1 MDMSVC
7 SKMKLPPPSYE
18 VLGCRVNAVSAGTLT
33 NVLEH
38 AVESREPC
46 IIAHHNLHSVYLY
59 HHDPDMPR
67 FYRNAKYVHVDGMG
81 LVVLARLIGVPLSGS
96 ERVTYVDWLPL
107 LFERAWK
114 RNWRVFYLGSKPGVA
129 GKAEE
134 ELRRRF
140 TGLLIAT
147 YHGYFDIEGDENECV
162 LQVIRKFAPDILL
175 VGMGMPRQ
183 EKWILNNWK
192 SLGSVV
198 TLPCGAALDYIAG
211 EIPTPP
217 RWAGRLCLE
226 WLFRLMSEPGRLW
239 KRYLIEPWHILRMVY
254 AAKAISAMH
263 PEAAKAEIDGLA
275 RNAEIERIKTRHGA
289 NEPSKAA

>member
-7 SKMKLPPPSYE
+7 SKTKLPPPSYE
-18 VLGCRVNAVSAGTLT
+18 VLGCRVNAVSAGALT
-33 NVLEH
+33 DVLED
-38 AVESREPC
+38 AVKSREPC
-46 IIAHHNLHSVYLY
+46 IIAHHNLHSVYLC
-59 HHDPDMPR
+59 HHDPDLPR
-67 FYRNAKYVHVDGMG
+67 FYRSAKYAHVDGMG
-81 LVVLARLIGVPLSGS
+81 LVVLARLLGVPLNGS

-107 LFERAWK
+107 LLERAWE

-129 GKAEE
+129 GKAAE

-140 TGLLIAT
+140 TGLRIT
-147 YHGYFDIEGDENECV
+147 TSHGYFDIEGEENERV

-192 SLGSVV
+192 NLGSAV

-226 WLFRLMSEPGRLW
+226 WLFRLISEPGRLW
-239 KRYLIEPWHILRMVY
+239 KRYLIEPWHILRLVCAGRM
-254 AAKAISAMH
+254 KARSQEDA
-263 PEAAKAEIDGLA
+263 
-275 RNAEIERIKTRHGA
+275 
-289 NEPSKAA
+289 